1 MKIFLA
7 SGNAHKIEEFRKIFA
22 DGPLDFEGIPVS
34 VEENGISFA
43 ENALIKA
50 KKGCEIS
57 GQPTLADD
65 SGLSV
70 DSLEG
75 RPGIHSARYGGEKA
89 TSREKIEKLLLEMK
103 DLPDE
108 KRSAS
113 FHCALALVFPDGSK
127 IEVEGVCP
135 GFIARE
141 CSGEGGFGYDP
152 VFHLPEIGKTFAQ
165 LSNEEK
171 NLLGHRGKAARL
183 LLAALKERLP
193 QK

>member
-7 SGNAHKIEEFRKIFA
+7 SGNAHKIEEFRKIFEG
-22 DGPLDFEGIPVS
+22 GPLDFEGIPVS
-34 VEENGISFA
+34 VEEDGSSFA

-50 KKGCEIS
+50 KKGCELS
-57 GQPTLADD
+57 KQPTLADD
-65 SGLSV
+65 SGLAV
-70 DSLEG
+70 DALDG

-89 TSREKIEKLLLEMK
+89 TSREKIAKLLEEMK

-127 IEVEGVCP
+127 IGVEGVCP

-141 CSGEGGFGYDP
+141 SSGDGGFGYDP
-152 VFHLPEIGKTFAQ
+152 IFYLPEMGKTFAQ

-171 NLLGHRGKAARL
+171 NRLGHRGRAARL
-183 LLAALKERLP
+183 FLEQLKQRVSS
-193 QK
+193 